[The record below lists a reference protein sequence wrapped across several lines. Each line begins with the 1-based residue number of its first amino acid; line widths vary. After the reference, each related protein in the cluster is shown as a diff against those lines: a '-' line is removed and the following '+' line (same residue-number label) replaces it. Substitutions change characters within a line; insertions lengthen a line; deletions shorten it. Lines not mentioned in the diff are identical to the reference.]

1 MLVRKRKPSIGVALS
16 GGMALSI
23 AHIGV
28 LTVLEE
34 AGLEISYIAGTSGGA
49 IVGACYAAGVSLEA
63 IAEGAST
70 IRWRRIAG
78 LQRPRLGVF
87 SSENIATFVTSQI
100 GDISFAE
107 LRIPFRAVA
116 VDLLTGEEVD
126 IGEGDVGQ
134 AVRASCTIPG
144 VFDPVSMKGRLL
156 VDGGLVNRI
165 PVDVVARMGADIVIG
180 SDVSYEARRGRV
192 PGNMVEMTLIAL
204 SFIGEERAGRHRGL
218 ADFMI
223 YPKMEGISA
232 LNVAKWREAIKAG
245 EDAAL
250 DTIPSI
256 QEEVRR
262 RSQWWRFRTSRK
274 RKLTSRLTSN
284 VQRDAVKGFDSAA
297 R

>member
-1 MLVRKRKPSIGVALS
+1 MFVRRTKPTLGIALS
-16 GGMALSI
+16 SGMALSI

-28 LTVLEE
+28 LTALEE
-34 AGLEISYIAGTSGGA
+34 AGLEISCIAGTSGGA

-100 GDISFAE
+100 GDITFAD

-116 VDLLTGEEVD
+116 VDLLTGEEIH

-144 VFDPVSMKGRLL
+144 VFDPVPMEGRLL

-180 SDVSYEARRGRV
+180 SDVSYEARRGRLPKNV
-192 PGNMVEMTLIAL
+192 LEVTLTAL
-204 SFIGEERAGRHRGL
+204 SFIGEERAVRHREL

-223 YPKMEGISA
+223 YPRMEGISS
-232 LNVAKWREAIKAG
+232 LNVSRWREAIQDGK
-245 EDAAL
+245 DAAN
-250 DTIPSI
+250 DVIPSI
-256 QEEVRR
+256 QQEIKR
-262 RSQWWRFRTSRK
+262 RSQWWRARTSKK
-274 RKLTSRLTSN
+274 RKLVSPRLAGD
-284 VQRDAVKGFDSAA
+284 V
-297 R
+297 

>member
-1 MLVRKRKPSIGVALS
+1 
-16 GGMALSI
+16 MALSI
-23 AHIGV
+23 AHVGV
-28 LTVLEE
+28 LTALEE
-34 AGLEISYIAGTSGGA
+34 AGLEVGYVAGTSGGA
-49 IVGACYAAGVSLEA
+49 IVGACYAAGVPLEA

-116 VDLLTGEEVD
+116 VDLLTGEEMH

-144 VFDPVSMKGRLL
+144 VFDPVPMEGRLL

-192 PGNMVEMTLIAL
+192 PGNMVEMALIAL
-204 SFIGEERAGRHRGL
+204 SFIGEDKARRHRDL

-223 YPKMEGISA
+223 YPRMEGISA
-232 LNVAKWREAIKAG
+232 LNVAKWREAIQAG
-245 EDAAL
+245 HDAAIKI
-250 DTIPSI
+250 IPAI
-256 QEEVRR
+256 QGEIRR
-262 RSQWWRFRTSRK
+262 RSRWWRFSASKK
-274 RKLTSRLTSN
+274 RRVASRLTG
-284 VQRDAVKGFDSAA
+284 AVEHRTVEGLD
-297 R
+297 RGVR